1 MVSQTRVRIKCCR
14 DYLLQNLSH
23 PDVME
28 FFRIHSTVSD
38 IIPSVFPNRFQIVN
52 EIMKVF
58 MLSLPFL
65 VCRNLLDNIM
75 CTQKIDDVL
84 KYLENKSADKLCARF
99 VKIIKPSPET
109 KWTPMKQTMM
119 YCFFVL
125 SLLDGNNRQTLLR
138 ILLLLIFDENQKY
151 IDKLHTKEL
160 VSRLQ
165 SELGIDCLQE
175 EHYEKKYVP
184 DGEGPQKCAI
194 RYYINADYQLL
205 RSDRT

>member
-28 FFRIHSTVSD
+28 FFRIHSTISD

-58 MLSLPFL
+58 ILSLPFW
-65 VCRNLLDNIM
+65 VCRDLLDNVM
-75 CTQKIDDVL
+75 CTKEIEDVL
-84 KYLENKSADKLCARF
+84 EYLENTPADELCELF
-99 VKIIKPSPET
+99 VKDIRPSET
-109 KWTPMKQTMM
+109 KWTPMTQTMM

-125 SLLDGNNRQTLLR
+125 PLLDGHNCRSLLR

-151 IDKLHTKEL
+151 ISKIHTKEL

-175 EHYEKKYVP
+175 EHYEKKYIP
-184 DGEGPQKCAI
+184 DGEGPKKCAI
-194 RYYINADYQLL
+194 RYYRNADYQLL
-205 RSDRT
+205 RSNRT